1 MRQLL
6 RKLMNKKTNAKINP
20 ELIVNPAPRE
30 VAYFSYRG
38 LAVAVNI
45 NDSTIDEV
53 FDTAKA
59 SLKAAM
65 DREEIIDDRNQ
76 GKDRAREEVRTK
88 NTKRRAGATKPVAR
102 KRKTG
107 KVAPVLP
114 GPEKSDIR

>member
-1 MRQLL
+1 MKKFW
-6 RKLMNKKTNAKINP
+6 RKLMKPRINDT
-20 ELIVNPAPRE
+20 LTVKPAPRE

-76 GKDRAREEVRTK
+76 GKDRAGKEVRAEKT
-88 NTKRRAGATKPVAR
+88 NKRSSTAKSVAR
-102 KRKTG
+102 KRKAG

-114 GPEKSDIR
+114 GPEESDVR

>member
-6 RKLMNKKTNAKINP
+6 RKLMKPRINDT
-20 ELIVNPAPRE
+20 LTVKPAPRE

-88 NTKRRAGATKPVAR
+88 KTSKRSRATKPVAR